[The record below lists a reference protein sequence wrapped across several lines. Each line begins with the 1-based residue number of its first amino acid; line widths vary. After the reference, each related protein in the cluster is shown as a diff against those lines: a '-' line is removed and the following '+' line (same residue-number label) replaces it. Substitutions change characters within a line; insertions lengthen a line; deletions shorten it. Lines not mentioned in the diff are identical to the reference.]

1 MKNRVMAIVTLLL
14 MVVCNAQ
21 ADTYNIKRT
30 QTFKSGETLKCNFY
44 FNWNFIWI
52 KVGDASLTIRDTIY
66 NGQKAKCMKLL
77 SSTNK
82 KADSFFRM
90 RDTLMTVFTD
100 DYKPLYYRKASVEG
114 KKYRL
119 RQVWYNYLDNSRVK
133 VAQYSRYNDEAPIYK
148 EEVFNGPIYD
158 MMSLL
163 AYARTL
169 DFTSLRKGARLT
181 FNVASGKRIE
191 QQHLVY
197 RGKKR
202 TKSDE
207 GKEYDCFRV
216 SLITE
221 EDGDEE
227 EIVNFHVTDDGNHLP
242 ILLDLILNF
251 GSAKARLYHMS
262 GVMHPVTSVVK

>member
-14 MVVCNAQ
+14 IVFCSVQ
-21 ADTYNIKRT
+21 AGTYNIKRT

-52 KVGDASLTIRDTIY
+52 RVGEASLTIRDTIY

-119 RQVWYNYLDNSRVK
+119 RQVWYSYLDASRVK

-148 EEVFNGPIYD
+148 EEVFDGPIYD

-169 DFTSLRKGARLT
+169 DFTSLKKGTRLT
-181 FNVASGKRIE
+181 FNVASGKKVE
-191 QQHLVY
+191 KQHLVY
-197 RGKKR
+197 RGKKK
-202 TKSDE
+202 TKSDD
-207 GKEYDCFRV
+207 GHEYDCFRV

-227 EIVNFHVTDDGNHLP
+227 EIVNFHVTDDRNHLP
-242 ILLDLILNF
+242 VLLDLVLNF
-251 GSAKARLYHMS
+251 GSAKARLSHKS
-262 GVMHPVTSVVK
+262 GLLYPVTSVVD

>member
-1 MKNRVMAIVTLLL
+1 MKNKYLLL
-14 MVVCNAQ
+14 CAALFLLLAVPASAQ
-21 ADTYNIKRT
+21 NVRRA
-30 QTFKSGETLKCNFY
+30 QTFKAGETLKCNFY

-52 KVGDASLTIRDTIY
+52 RVGDASLTIRDTIY

-119 RQVWYNYLDNSRVK
+119 RQVWYSYLDSSRVK

-148 EEVFNGPIYD
+148 EEVFNGQIYD

-169 DFTSLRKGARLT
+169 DFTSLKKGTRLT
-181 FNVASGKRIE
+181 FDVASGKKVE
-191 QQHLVY
+191 KQHLVY

-202 TKSDE
+202 TESDD
-207 GKEYDCFRV
+207 GHEYDCFRV

-221 EDGDEE
+221 EDGEEE
-227 EIVNFHVTDDGNHLP
+227 EIVNFHVTDDRNHLP
-242 ILLDLILNF
+242 VLLDLVLNF
-251 GSAKARLYHMS
+251 GSAKARLSHKS
-262 GVMHPVTSVVK
+262 GLLYPVTSVVD